1 MLFMRTSTSAHDHH
15 SHTRHQTQTAHST
28 TQHLAW
34 AWMSRCLLCLFLC
47 GTAAWHAFF
56 FVNKTLKFGVK
67 FLVGVKSR
75 NTFSGNPL
83 PTSFF
88 STVGPQAPIQCP
100 KICIERFGLKTAIF
114 GNRGT
119 SVYNKPTGHTQT
131 HKFLRLCLP
140 LLPCVEPVWRMNF
153 LVMPP

>member
-34 AWMSRCLLCLFLC
+34 AWMSRCVSLFVRHC
-47 GTAAWHAFF
+47 GLARLFF
-56 FVNKTLKFGVK
+56 CKQNTEIRCQVSCRSQIKKHFFR
-67 FLVGVKSR
+67 KS
-75 NTFSGNPL
+75 